1 MAKKDYFTPNEI
13 TSIVK
18 DFKTKPISKIYRAS
32 RDDWEPRGLYEYDV
46 RGVIDDFKK
55 HAIELRDAAI
65 ENFDTKGENKYNELL
80 EKNFPDKR
88 LSKKPVIL
96 KSIDILLKEQITQ
109 ELIAEIQAAD
119 PVKNE

>member
-1 MAKKDYFTPNEI
+1 MAKIDYFTPNEI

>member
-96 KSIDILLKEQITQ
+96 KSIDFLLKEQITQ

>member
-1 MAKKDYFTPNEI
+1 MAKKEYFTPTEI

-96 KSIDILLKEQITQ
+96 KSIDILLKEQIAQ